1 MSIPGSKT
9 LSFETILDKLGA
21 DFEDA
26 SCCPT
31 EEKLIEM
38 IEELCLENAY
48 LVERAY
54 DDDSVIYEA
63 RPGLKWQ
70 DFVDLDDPVKKQIL
84 LYLVDNPKVF
94 FVLYGTQK
102 GKSRISAKE
111 MLEWSKAPDVKV
123 VGVVIVDNDKTLA
136 DQSADGFKRVL
147 SEVGKVFT
155 LSSNSSVKIEEV
167 VSYIDA
173 YGTDVYGDYKMPIIV
188 ALQNAAQIKLVV
200 QLLTRIQTK
209 ANHPTHPSKLR
220 YGILPDEADK
230 TYPPIRNRL
239 LPFIS
244 DSVALHRIG
253 FVTAT
258 DGGLLN
264 LEDYPECC
272 NAQLYQADSD
282 SPNYRGIHTD
292 DAVIHR
298 TELTSKRQKPNDY
311 AEMVIS
317 NNRAHFTNSIVLDS
331 GEQYFR
337 KIIVNGNTSVRDMA
351 TFARARV
358 AEGFYALTF
367 NQSGICA
374 YRPDSS
380 VKRYKMKGRRLNEMI
395 MFVYKSLRLN
405 DRPLVIVGRRKV
417 DRGLGFHYAPQTTDA
432 IEIEVESEKIVV
444 ENGEGIIFTDMILG
458 HVEDKNTAVQ
468 KSGRLAGIV
477 AHCPQYSGEL
487 HFWTDERTAR
497 IVVNHNRMV
506 DVANTLPGAY
516 STLQATIRAKD
527 QVSEIVAPDAPI
539 ANKYSISE
547 QSFNTKDEAYI
558 WCTDNCH
565 YDIPKKR
572 DGTMKTYGK
581 SAFGL
586 YKLDENG
593 NAVPCSA
600 EQSTHIKYRGDARLI
615 QSEVDTRNSMDL
627 GWGVESSARIMP
639 VKTENNRI
647 KYIVIYKPK

>member
-9 LSFETILDKLGA
+9 LSFETILDKLVA

-26 SCCPT
+26 NCCPS
-31 EEKLIEM
+31 EEKLIEI
-38 IEELCLENAY
+38 IEELCLENVY

-63 RPGLKWQ
+63 RPGLKWS
-70 DFVDLDDPVKKQIL
+70 DFVDLDDPIKKQIL

-102 GKSRISAKE
+102 GKSKISAKE
-111 MLEWSKAPDVKV
+111 MLEWAKAADVKV
-123 VGVVIVDNDKTLA
+123 VGFVIVDNDKTLA

-147 SEVGKVFT
+147 SEVGEVFT

-188 ALQNAAQIKLVV
+188 ALQNDAQITRVV
-200 QLLTRIQTK
+200 QLLTRIQTR

-220 YGILPDEADK
+220 YGILLDEADK
-230 TYPPIRNRL
+230 TYPPIRSRL

-298 TELTSKRQKPNDY
+298 TELASKRQKPNDY

-317 NNRAHFTNSIVLDS
+317 NNRAHFTNPIVLDS

-351 TFARARV
+351 SFARARV

-374 YRPDSS
+374 YRPDGS

-477 AHCPQYSGEL
+477 AHCPQYPGEL

-506 DVANTLPGAY
+506 DAANTLPGAY
-516 STLQATIRAKD
+516 STLQATTKARD
-527 QVSEIVAPDAPI
+527 SVVAPEAPI

-558 WCTDNCH
+558 WCNDNCH

-572 DGTMKTYGK
+572 DGTVKTYGK

-586 YKLDENG
+586 YKLDEND

-600 EQSTHIKYRGDARLI
+600 EQSTHIKYRGDLRLI
-615 QSEVDTRNSMDL
+615 QSEVDTRNSTDL